1 MFEVTQINIGGD
13 IHRQSLTF
21 DAADLSFDFYAFM
34 MPYPEQKYP
43 ELLLLVPLAPL

>member
-1 MFEVTQINIGGD
+1 MFQVSPIKTPGD
-13 IHRQSLTF
+13 IQGQSLTF